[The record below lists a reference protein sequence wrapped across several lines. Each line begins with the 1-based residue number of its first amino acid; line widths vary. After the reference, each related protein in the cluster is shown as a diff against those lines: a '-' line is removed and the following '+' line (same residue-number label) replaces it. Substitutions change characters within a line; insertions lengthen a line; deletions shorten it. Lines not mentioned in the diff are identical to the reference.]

1 MVEYALLVAGTSLAT
16 FGSFTRSAEV
26 WLSRLNWEVVGYA
39 GLGLVALRIAAWAFK
54 TR

>member
-1 MVEYALLVAGTSLAT
+1 MVEYAVLVAGTSLAA

-26 WLSRLNWEVVGYA
+26 WLSHLNWQVVGYA
-39 GLGLVALRIAAWAFK
+39 ALCLVALRIAAWAFK